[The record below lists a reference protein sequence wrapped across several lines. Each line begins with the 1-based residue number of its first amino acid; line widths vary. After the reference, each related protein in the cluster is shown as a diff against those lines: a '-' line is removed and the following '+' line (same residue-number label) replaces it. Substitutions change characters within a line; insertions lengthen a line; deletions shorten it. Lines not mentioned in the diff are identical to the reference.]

1 MFEYSFDDCND
12 KPSFFADVHRHIE
25 FINCVVVDEKQE
37 RDCQIIQDA
46 YDRFIE
52 TTKTP
57 VDTFNK
63 TCGKKRNDLTFNTF
77 YYLSDRVCTPQTK
90 PQMAKS
96 RI

>member
-52 TTKTP
+52 KTTTP

-63 TCGKKRNDLTFNTF
+63 TCGKKRNNLTFNTF
-77 YYLSDRVCTPQTK
+77 YYL
-90 PQMAKS
+90 
-96 RI
+96 